1 MSLKGSVW
9 VDHGSHGDR
18 HERDAT
24 LLAGELKAFLNGT
37 AGVEFRPFEG
47 DDARYAHI
55 KMVLGRLAGK
65 AYRIRP

>member
-1 MSLKGSVW
+1 M
-9 VDHGSHGDR
+9 
-18 HERDAT
+18 
-24 LLAGELKAFLNGT
+24 LAGELKAFLNGT